1 MGWTYK
7 KPLFDY
13 IKDRRAACLAECRAE
28 FSKEKW
34 ATVESDT
41 IVNNVYYAAMKRT
54 DNGEVFGLVVL
65 VDYIGGEFCY
75 KEMDETMHPYY
86 YGCPAYIIK
95 KLSPTSNE
103 LANEWRRKCLEKHPD
118 KTGEAWKQG
127 ARQRL
132 LNEAE
137 KFFKRRN
144 ESNENKSRGL
154 AEEDGKQY
162 IFSDAYIVRYNN
174 IESIESSIKDG
185 APALKNIARY
195 IEYLTGYEEKIN
207 IKIPSITKLRNCPK
221 ISRGAPGISIRG
233 FLFNARY
240 IADILPTLSNI
251 KGVAIK
257 ISRSGAALHISAENG
272 DAVILSYVAGC
283 NVDKFPA
290 AEEVAAA

>member
-13 IKDRRAACLAECRAE
+13 INDRRAACLAECRAE
-28 FSKEKW
+28 FSKENW

-41 IVNNVYYAAMKRT
+41 IVNNVYYAAMKRA

-86 YGCPAYIIK
+86 YDCPAYIIK
-95 KLSPTSNE
+95 KLSPTTNDN
-103 LANEWRRKCLEKHPD
+103 ANEWRRKCLEKHPD
-118 KTGEAWKQG
+118 KTAEAWKQG

-137 KFFKRRN
+137 KVLARRN
-144 ESNENKSRGL
+144 DKRGQGL
-154 AEEDGKQY
+154 VEEDGKQY
-162 IFSDAYIVRYNN
+162 IFSDSYIVRYNN

-207 IKIPSITKLRNCPK
+207 IKLPSVTKLRNCPK

-251 KGVAIK
+251 KSFAIK
-257 ISRSGAALHISAENG
+257 ISRSGAALHITAENG
-272 DAVILSYVAGC
+272 DAVILSYVAGY

-290 AEEVAAA
+290 AEETAEA

>member
-13 IKDRRAACLAECRAE
+13 INDRRAACLAECRAE
-28 FSKEKW
+28 FSNEKW

-41 IVNNVYYAAMKRT
+41 IVNNVYYAAMKRA
-54 DNGEVFGLVVL
+54 DNGKVFGLVVL

-86 YGCPAYIIK
+86 YDCPAYIIK
-95 KLSPTSNE
+95 KLSPTTNDN
-103 LANEWRRKCLEKHPD
+103 ANEWRRKCLEKHPD
-118 KTGEAWKQG
+118 KKGEAWKQG

-137 KFFKRRN
+137 KVLARRN
-144 ESNENKSRGL
+144 DKRGQGL
-154 AEEDGKQY
+154 VEEDGKQY
-162 IFSDAYIVRYNN
+162 IFSDSYIVRYNN

-207 IKIPSITKLRNCPK
+207 IKLPSVTKLRNCPK
-221 ISRGAPGISIRG
+221 ISSG

-240 IADILPTLSNI
+240 IAEILPTLSNI
-251 KGVAIK
+251 KSFAIK
-257 ISRSGAALHISAENG
+257 ISRSGAALHITAENG

-290 AEEVAAA
+290 AEETAEA

>member
-28 FSKEKW
+28 FSKENW

-41 IVNNVYYAAMKRT
+41 IVNNVYYAAMKRA

-75 KEMDETMHPYY
+75 KAMDETMHPYY
-86 YGCPAYIIK
+86 YDCPAYIIK

-103 LANEWRRKCLEKHPD
+103 FANEWRRKCLEKHPD
-118 KTGEAWKQG
+118 KKGEAWKQD

-137 KFFKRRN
+137 KVLKRRN
-144 ESNENKSRGL
+144 EKGGRGL

-162 IFSDAYIVRYNN
+162 IFSDSYIVRYNN
-174 IESIESSIKDG
+174 IESIESSIKDS
-185 APALKNIARY
+185 APVLKNIARY
-195 IEYLTGYEEKIN
+195 IERLTEYEEKIN
-207 IKIPSITKLRNCPK
+207 IKIPSVTKLRNCPK

-251 KGVAIK
+251 KKFAIK
-257 ISRSGAALHISAENG
+257 ISRRGAVLHIAAENG
-272 DAVILSYVAGC
+272 DAVILSYVAGL

-290 AEEVAAA
+290 AEETAEA